1 MFELVENFLIALDY
15 TRAKIYIKMKN
26 VLFIIALIFFS
37 LAGILYLTVSFI
49 LPTLQSLD
57 LSPTITAS
65 SGSFGQLLSSAKPSA
80 SPIALPPIPQ
90 RKVLPGGTQV
100 FQTFNNCGPAS
111 LSMALSYFDITV
123 NQQEL
128 GQALR
133 PYQIP
138 GGDNDDKS
146 VTLEELAIKA
156 SEYGLIPYH
165 RPNGT
170 VEKLKQFIA
179 ADLPVIT
186 RTLLHADDDVGHYRV
201 VKGYDDELQQ
211 LFQDDSMQ
219 GKDLW
224 FSYAAYEQL
233 WQPYNFEYLALVPKE
248 KEDAVKTILGAEIDE
263 QVAWANAV
271 QNSETQLA
279 KNPGDL
285 YARLNLSVALY
296 HTGNYQQSATE
307 FEKVESRLP
316 FRTLWYQI
324 EPIEAYVALKNYDRV
339 LQITDVVLNKY
350 NRAFSELYL
359 IRGEIY
365 KQQGKLDQAKAEFE
379 KAVLYNV
386 NLQAA
391 KEALA
396 SVE

>member
-1 MFELVENFLIALDY
+1 MS
-15 TRAKIYIKMKN
+15 KN
-26 VLFIIALIFFS
+26 TLLIIALIFFA
-37 LAGILYLTVSFI
+37 LAGLLYLVIGVIIPELQTFNM
-49 LPTLQSLD
+49 TL
-57 LSPTITAS
+57 TAS
-65 SGSFGQLLSSAKPSA
+65 SSPVSFGQLLPSVRPSS
-80 SPIALPPIPQ
+80 SPIALSPIPG

-100 FQTFNNCGPAS
+100 FQSFNNCGPAS
-111 LSMALSYFDITV
+111 LSMALSHFAITV
-123 NQQEL
+123 SQQEL

-146 VTLEELAIKA
+146 VTLEELAAKA
-156 SEYGLIPYH
+156 EEYGLVAFH
-165 RPNGT
+165 RPNGSIA
-170 VEKLKQFIA
+170 KLKQFIA
-179 ADLPVIT
+179 VDLPIIT
-186 RTLLHADDDVGHYRV
+186 RTLLHADDDIGHYRV
-201 VKGYDDELQQ
+201 VKGYDDSTQQ
-211 LFQDDSMQ
+211 LFQDDSLQ

-224 FSYAAYEQL
+224 FSYDDYEQL
-233 WQPYNFEYLALVPKE
+233 WQPYNFEYLVLVPKE
-248 KEDAVKTILGAEIDE
+248 KENLVSTILGAEVDE
-263 QVAWANAV
+263 QIAWSNAV
-271 QNSETQLA
+271 QNSRQQLQ

-285 YARLNLSVALY
+285 YAQFNLSVALY
-296 HTGNYQQSATE
+296 HTGNYAQSARE
-307 FEKVESRLP
+307 FEKVENRLP

-324 EPIEAYVALKNYDRV
+324 EPIQAYVALKNYDRV
-339 LQITDVVLNKY
+339 LQITDAVLNKY

-365 KQQGKLDQAKAEFE
+365 KQQGKRDQAKAEFE